1 MASIGILLKSRT
13 SDFQEMLS
21 KEWKDKL
28 KLEDIGNSYIHQKIF
43 LNIKENQKDN
53 LVTNG

>member
-1 MASIGILLKSRT
+1 
-13 SDFQEMLS
+13 MLS

-43 LNIKENQKDN
+43 LNIKEKQKDN
-53 LVTNG
+53 LVTDG